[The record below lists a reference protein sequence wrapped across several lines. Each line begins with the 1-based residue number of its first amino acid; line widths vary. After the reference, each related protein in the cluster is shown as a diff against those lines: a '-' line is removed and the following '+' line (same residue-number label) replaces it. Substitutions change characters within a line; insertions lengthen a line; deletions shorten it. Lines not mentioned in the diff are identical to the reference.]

1 MNNNSIIELAQILTG
16 ALDENFV
23 VSKKNLYM
31 KLHGRKREKLFEIKM
46 KITKKLKHKKQS

>member
-23 VSKKNLYM
+23 VSKPLS
-31 KLHGRKREKLFEIKM
+31 I
-46 KITKKLKHKKQS
+46 

>member
-23 VSKKNLYM
+23 VSKKIYLILMGASERNLV
-31 KLHGRKREKLFEIKM
+31 EIKM
-46 KITKKLKHKKQS
+46 KIIKKN